1 MQQLLVSLEGF
12 SVYNMSSEN
21 RTNYTSFQFG
31 SPFFRFPCLI
41 ALPRTQCVELL
52 RVGTLV
58 SNLRGNAFRFSSLS
72 DVSCV
77 LITYDLCYV
86 GVCFLC
92 TQFVE
97 SFYHESLW
105 ILSYSFSRTF
115 EMVMFTFMMSI
126 WCKSLSVGVACP
138 VVPDSLWPPGL

>member
-1 MQQLLVSLEGF
+1 
-12 SVYNMSSEN
+12 MSSEN

-41 ALPRTQCVELL
+41 ALARTQCVELL

-58 SNLRGNAFRFSSLS
+58 PNLRGNAFRFSSLS

-86 GVCFLC
+86 GVRFLC
-92 TQFVE
+92 AQFVE
-97 SFYHESLW
+97 SFYRE
-105 ILSYSFSRTF
+105 R
-115 EMVMFTFMMSI
+115 
-126 WCKSLSVGVACP
+126 
-138 VVPDSLWPPGL
+138 

>member
-58 SNLRGNAFRFSSLS
+58 SNLRG
-72 DVSCV
+72 
-77 LITYDLCYV
+77 
-86 GVCFLC
+86 
-92 TQFVE
+92 
-97 SFYHESLW
+97 
-105 ILSYSFSRTF
+105 
-115 EMVMFTFMMSI
+115 
-126 WCKSLSVGVACP
+126 KSLNFSPLSRMLAVFVIND
-138 VVPDSLWPPGL
+138 V